1 MKVIAID
8 AERLKNAAL
17 DEGKVGRILA
27 VEA

>member
-1 MKVIAID
+1 MEVIALD

-17 DEGKVGRILA
+17 DERKVGRILA